1 MIIFRLTQDYRSL
14 FLFVSCFQIGNA
26 CPTIHF
32 NCAFCL
38 AYTAR
43 AAFNPCSI
51 CPKRKVVISSHG
63 NSWVAWTH
71 GPICIT
77 QSGKRNAFEGF
88 WRFHKV
94 FQGILF
100 FSHLSFLSL
109 SSFCCIIPQVT
120 PYIYEL
126 NTTTD
131 NVVYTEWPL
140 DSCKLVVNHGQD
152 ISGHIL
158 TVQTIQ
164 NTPDDPNAINAP
176 IMITRAT
183 TPDRYIPRLS
193 VTTDLLQSPDT
204 SLERPHSPASV
215 TMSASPTA
223 SSFVQ
228 CAAPEKEKL
237 RLHIHHQ
244 DENSNS
250 DTRIMIFWPDEDTFA
265 SLITRIQHKLN
276 DNNINRLKYL
286 NRDGI
291 EIVVGDDEDLLISF
305 YLDRQTEHSFWTMH
319 RKESL

>member
-1 MIIFRLTQDYRSL
+1 MW
-14 FLFVSCFQIGNA
+14 
-26 CPTIHF
+26 
-32 NCAFCL
+32 
-38 AYTAR
+38 
-43 AAFNPCSI
+43 SI
-51 CPKRKVVISSHG
+51 QNDH
-63 NSWVAWTH
+63 W
-71 GPICIT
+71 
-77 QSGKRNAFEGF
+77 
-88 WRFHKV
+88 
-94 FQGILF
+94 
-100 FSHLSFLSL
+100 
-109 SSFCCIIPQVT
+109 IP
-120 PYIYEL
+120 
-126 NTTTD
+126 
-131 NVVYTEWPL
+131 
-140 DSCKLVVNHGQD
+140 
-152 ISGHIL
+152 
-158 TVQTIQ
+158 

-193 VTTDLLQSPDT
+193 VATNLLQSPDS
-204 SLERPHSPASV
+204 SLERPHSPASF

-250 DTRIMIFWPDEDTFA
+250 DTRIMIFCPDEDTFA

-286 NRDGI
+286 NCDGI